1 MYSVMWSEHCSYK
14 SSKVWLRQF
23 GQKVTPEMKK
33 NLMVGMG
40 ENAGVVDIGEG
51 WAVTFK
57 IESHNHPQLHR
68 AVPGRGDRRRRHRAR
83 HHLDGRAPGRRHGR
97 PALRRDRPPRHR
109 PRAAGR
115 RERHQLLR
123 QLPRPAEHR
132 RRDLVRPDLPGE
144 PARQRARGRRAAPR
158 GPAPRQ
164 RPRRRQQ
171 GRAVRRPHRRRRHR
185 RRQHPGLRHV
195 RRRAARP
202 SGPPC
207 RSATRSPRRCSSSA
221 ASSCS
226 RATWSRA
233 SRISAR
239 PASRARPASSPRNGD
254 GGMADRARRRA
265 AARPDAHGRGDPHVG
280 EPGAH
285 DGDRAARRSSRA
297 SSPSRAKWD
306 VETSVL
312 GEVTDTGR
320 LIITW
325 RGETIVDV
333 DPRTVA
339 VDGPVYERP
348 LAYPT
353 LDRRACRPTPHP
365 CSARPTEGADAA
377 RRRCSRC
384 SAAPN
389 LADKSW
395 ITNQYDKYVLG
406 NTALSYP
413 DDGGMVRVDETLGP
427 RLRGRH
433 GCQRPLLL
441 PRPVPG
447 RAARARRGVPQR
459 RRHGRDARSRSPT
472 ASTSAARRTPR

>member
-40 ENAGVVDIGEG
+40 ENAGVIDIGEG

-57 IESHNHPQLHR
+57 IESHNHPSYIEPFQGAATGVGGIVR
-68 AVPGRGDRRRRHRAR
+68 DIISMGARPVAVMDALRFGAIDHPDTARVRAR
-83 HHLDGRAPGRRHGR
+83 
-97 PALRRDRPPRHR
+97 
-109 PRAAGR
+109 R

-185 RRQHPGLRHV
+185 RRDRILASDTFSEG
-195 RRRAARP
+195 
-202 SGPPC
+202 GP
-207 RSATRSPRRCSSSA
+207 TK
-221 ASSCS
+221 
-226 RATWSRA
+226 
-233 SRISAR
+233 R
-239 PASRARPASSPRNGD
+239 PAVQVGDPFAEKVLIECCLELFAGDLVEGIQDLGAAGISCATSELASNGD
-254 GGMADRARRRA
+254 GGMAIELDKVLLR
-265 AARPDAHGRGDPHVG
+265 DPTLTAEEILMSESQERMMAIV
-280 EPGAH
+280 EPGEARGLPRGH
-285 DGDRAARRSSRA
+285 RASGMSRPACSARSPTPAASSSPGAARRSSTSTRA
-297 SSPSRAKWD
+297 PSRSTARS
-306 VETSVL
+306 TSA
-312 GEVTDTGR
+312 R
-320 LIITW
+320 S
-325 RGETIVDV
+325 
-333 DPRTVA
+333 
-339 VDGPVYERP
+339 
-348 LAYPT
+348 PT
-353 LDRRACRPTPHP
+353 RAGSTRCRPTRASVLPAP
-365 CSARPTEGADAA
+365 PRA
-377 RRRCSRC
+377 RRSRPSCSPC

-395 ITNQYDKYVLG
+395 ITNQYDRYVLG

-413 DDGGMVRVDETLGP
+413 DDGGMVRVDEKTGLGFAVATDAN
-427 RLRGRH
+427 GRYCYLDPYQ
-433 GCQRPLLL
+433 GAQLALAEAYRNVAVDRC
-441 PRPVPG
+441 
-447 RAARARRGVPQR
+447 
-459 RRHGRDARSRSPT
+459 DARSPSPT